1 MKPKSCKLSI
11 QIFENKFKGAL
22 AMSSSYNRRVGVDGE
37 ATKFLVNV
45 LRPAG
50 DGQKLREWD
59 PWNEM
64 SVRRGNEG
72 GGAP

>member
-50 DGQKLREWD
+50 DGQKLRE
-59 PWNEM
+59 
-64 SVRRGNEG
+64 
-72 GGAP
+72 